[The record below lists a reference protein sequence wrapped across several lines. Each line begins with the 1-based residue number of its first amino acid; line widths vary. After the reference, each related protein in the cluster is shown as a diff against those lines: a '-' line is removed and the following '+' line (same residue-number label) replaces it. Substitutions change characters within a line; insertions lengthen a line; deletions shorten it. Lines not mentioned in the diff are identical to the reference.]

1 MSESASFLYFIIF
14 FAIFL
19 SAAGWHIMIKGRGLP
34 QNLWL
39 FFIMM
44 SNVFIFSSVVAVYFP
59 FSKVYFFVA
68 LLCFVIYSTLYI
80 YSFPHA
86 VLPNAIWTATISLS
100 AFAMIMLFAYMKSSL
115 YLVYF
120 IVPLFSLA
128 LDIPIIFRKIK
139 YLKNNNMKK
148 FVLFN
153 ISAMAFLSLIV
164 PAASA
169 VSAIFYNALYF
180 NVAAMILAAL
190 FIVCSGVFV
199 HTNQRSSTGLN
210 RINFWF
216 IVLFSI
222 ISSFLVSLLFSLRF
236 FVTRIF
242 GSEYFPLVV
251 LCALFLLFMLIGIA
265 ISYFS
270 SSVESFIY
278 KSRNYYQTY
287 QNKFRLEIED
297 ITEAPLL
304 FDKFYEC
311 VNEWFHEIK
320 QIKYVYL
327 EDLLWQKSRMP
338 VELYEGNDDFQPLLN
353 EQFLLHETY
362 ISRDFALISV
372 PTLEGFVT
380 KTCGDFF
387 IPVIYHNE
395 LSGFFVINSRN
406 ISHNAMLCI
415 SNLVETALNK
425 FEKISLFATVIET
438 EKKVEMLKH
447 FKEVDKMLS
456 FVAHELRSP
465 MTSIMFNIEVVKDA
479 IDRKKDVD
487 TEYLDIS
494 LKELKR
500 LNETIEKM
508 LVYGRNIK
516 LEPKP
521 YNFRSFFAEMK
532 QFFSYADR
540 TVNFTDQTGGKEF
553 MFDWDVLKNVFVN
566 LVNNSLQALEKVDRV
581 GWVKVSVAK
590 KRKKLLIEVSDNGP
604 GIPPEHKDSIFEPFY
619 TTKKNGNGL
628 GLATCEKIVK
638 LSGGSIVLWDTSPN
652 GTVFHITFPIESV
665 SPR

>member
-1 MSESASFLYFIIF
+1 MSESASFLYFVIF
-14 FAIFL
+14 FAIAM
-19 SAAGWHIMIKGRGLP
+19 SSTGWHIMIKGRGLP

-44 SNVFIFSSVVAVYFP
+44 SNVFVFSSVAAVYFP

-68 LLCFVIYSTLYI
+68 MLCFVIFSTLYI

-86 VLPNAIWTATISLS
+86 VLPNLIWTATILLS
-100 AFAMIMLFAYMKSSL
+100 VVFMVVLFIYMKTKP
-115 YLVYF
+115 YLVYL
-120 IVPLFSLA
+120 VLPLSA
-128 LDIPIIFRKIK
+128 LVLDVPIIFRKIK
-139 YLKNNNMKK
+139 YLNMNVKK
-148 FVLFN
+148 FVLLN
-153 ISAMAFLSLIV
+153 ISVMALLSLLV

-169 VSAIFYNALYF
+169 FSLMFYNSIYF
-180 NVAAMILAAL
+180 NVAAIILSAL
-190 FIVCSGVFV
+190 FVVCFGIFL
-199 HTNQRSSTGLN
+199 HANPRSSTGLN
-210 RINFWF
+210 QINFWF
-216 IVLFSI
+216 IIFFAI
-222 ISSFLVSLLFSLRF
+222 PASFLVNFLFSLRF
-236 FVTRIF
+236 LVIRAF
-242 GSEYFPLVV
+242 GSANFSLVV
-251 LCALFLLFMLIGIA
+251 LCVLFMLFMLTGIA

-287 QNKFRLEIED
+287 LNKFRLEIED
-297 ITEAPLL
+297 ITEAPQL

-311 VNEWFHEIK
+311 VNEWFHEVK
-320 QIKYVYL
+320 LIKYVYL
-327 EDLLWQKSRMP
+327 EDLLWQKSKIP
-338 VELYEGNDDFQPLLN
+338 VELYDGNDDFQQLLS

-362 ISRDFALISV
+362 LSRDFVLISA
-372 PTLEGFVT
+372 PMLEGFVK
-380 KTCGDFF
+380 KTGGDFF
-387 IPVIYHNE
+387 IPVIYRNE

-406 ISHNAMLCI
+406 VSHNAMLCI
-415 SNLVETALNK
+415 SNLVEMTINK

-479 IDRKKDVD
+479 IDRKKDID

-500 LNETIEKM
+500 LNDTIEKM
-508 LVYGRNIK
+508 LIYGRNIK
-516 LEPKP
+516 LDPKP

-540 TVNFTDQTGGKEF
+540 TVDFIDQTGGKEF

-566 LVNNSLQALEKVDRV
+566 LVNNSLQALEKTDRV
-581 GWVKVSVAK
+581 GKIKVSVTK
-590 KRKKLLIEVSDNGP
+590 KKKKLLIEVADNGP
-604 GIPPEHKDSIFEPFY
+604 GIPAEHKDSIFEPFY

-638 LSGGSIVLWDTSPN
+638 LSGGSIVLWDTSAS

-665 SPR
+665 SVK

>member
-1 MSESASFLYFIIF
+1 MSESASFLYFVIF
-14 FAIFL
+14 FAIAM
-19 SAAGWHIMIKGRGLP
+19 SSTGWHIMIKGRGLP

-39 FFIMM
+39 FFIMI
-44 SNVFIFSSVVAVYFP
+44 SNVFIFSSVAAVYFP

-68 LLCFVIYSTLYI
+68 MLCFVIFSTLFI

-86 VLPNAIWTATISLS
+86 VLPNIIWMTTIAVSVV
-100 AFAMIMLFAYMKSSL
+100 FMVVLFIYMKTRL

-120 IVPLFSLA
+120 VLPLAALA

-139 YLKNNNMKK
+139 YLNANVKK

-153 ISAMAFLSLIV
+153 ISAMALLSLLV
-164 PAASA
+164 PVASA
-169 VSAIFYNALYF
+169 FSVMFYNSLYF
-180 NVAAMILAAL
+180 NVAAMILSAL
-190 FIVCSGVFV
+190 FVVCFGLFLYV
-199 HTNQRSSTGLN
+199 NPRSSTGLN
-210 RINFWF
+210 RINFW
-216 IVLFSI
+216 LI
-222 ISSFLVSLLFSLRF
+222 ILLALPASFLVNFLFSLRF
-236 FVTRIF
+236 LVTRAF
-242 GSEYFPLVV
+242 GSANFSLVV
-251 LCALFLLFMLIGIA
+251 LCALFMLFMLTGVA

-287 QNKFRLEIED
+287 LNKFRLEIED

-320 QIKYVYL
+320 HIKYVYL
-327 EDLLWQKSRMP
+327 DDLLWQSSKMP
-338 VELYEGNDDFQPLLN
+338 VELYDGNDDFQPLLS

-362 ISRDFALISV
+362 VSKDFALISV
-372 PTLEGFVT
+372 PTLEDFVK
-380 KTCGDFF
+380 KTGGDFF
-387 IPVIYHNE
+387 LPVIYHNE
-395 LSGFFVINSRN
+395 LTGFFVINSRN

-415 SNLVETALNK
+415 SNLAEMTLNK

-479 IDRKKDVD
+479 IDRKKDID

-500 LNETIEKM
+500 LNDTIEKM

-516 LEPKP
+516 LSPYP

-540 TVNFTDQTGGKEF
+540 TVNFTDQTGGREF

-566 LVNNSLQALEKVDRV
+566 LVNNSLQALEKTDRV
-581 GWVKVSVAK
+581 GRVKVTVAK
-590 KRKKLLIEVSDNGP
+590 KKKKLLIEVADNGP

-638 LSGGSIVLWDTSPN
+638 LSGGSIVLWDTSSS

-665 SPR
+665 SVK

>member
-1 MSESASFLYFIIF
+1 MSESASFLYFVIF
-14 FAIFL
+14 FATVI
-19 SAAGWHIMIKGRGLP
+19 SSAGWHIMIKGRGLP
-34 QNLWL
+34 QNLWM

-44 SNVFIFSSVVAVYFP
+44 SDVFIFSSVAAVYFP
-59 FSKVYFFVA
+59 FSKLYFFVA
-68 LLCFVIYSTLYI
+68 LLCFVIFSTLYI

-86 VLPNAIWTATISLS
+86 VLPNLIWMVAIAISVV
-100 AFAMIMLFAYMKSSL
+100 FMVILFIYVKTRL
-115 YLVYF
+115 YFVYF
-120 IVPLFSLA
+120 VLPVSALL

-139 YLKNNNMKK
+139 YLNANVKK
-148 FVLFN
+148 PVLLN
-153 ISAMAFLSLIV
+153 ISATALLSLLV

-169 VSAIFYNALYF
+169 LSVIFFNSLYF
-180 NVAAMILAAL
+180 NVAAMILSTL
-190 FIVCSGVFV
+190 FIVCFGIFV
-199 HTNQRSSTGLN
+199 MMNQSSSTGLN
-210 RINFWF
+210 RINFWLIILF
-216 IVLFSI
+216 AIPASFFVNFLFSM
-222 ISSFLVSLLFSLRF
+222 RF
-236 FVTRIF
+236 FVIRAF
-242 GSEYFPLVV
+242 GSANFSIVV
-251 LCALFLLFMLIGIA
+251 LCALFMLFMLTGIA

-270 SSVESFIY
+270 SSVESFIH
-278 KSRNYYQTY
+278 KSRNYYQTSL
-287 QNKFRLEIED
+287 NKFRLEIED
-297 ITEAPLL
+297 ITEPPLL

-311 VNEWFHEIK
+311 VCGWFHEIK
-320 QIKYVYL
+320 QIKYVCL
-327 EDLLWQKSRMP
+327 EDPLWQSRKMP
-338 VELYEGNDDFQPLLN
+338 AELYDGNDDFQQLLS

-362 ISRDFALISV
+362 ISKDFALISV
-372 PTLEGFVT
+372 PALEGFVK
-380 KTCGDFF
+380 KTGGDFF
-387 IPVIYHNE
+387 IPVIYRNE

-406 ISHNAMLCI
+406 VSHNAMICI
-415 SNLVETALNK
+415 SNLVEMTLNK

-438 EKKVEMLKH
+438 EKKIEMLKH

-479 IDRKKDVD
+479 VDRKKDID

-508 LVYGRNIK
+508 LIYGRNIK

-566 LVNNSLQALEKVDRV
+566 LVNNSLQALEKTDRI
-581 GWVKVSVAK
+581 GRIRVSVTK
-590 KRKKLLIEVSDNGP
+590 KKKKLLIEVADNGP
-604 GIPPEHKDSIFEPFY
+604 GIPAEHKDSIFEPFY

-638 LSGGSIVLWDTSPN
+638 LSGGSIALWDTSPS

-665 SPR
+665 SVK

>member
-1 MSESASFLYFIIF
+1 MSESASFLYFVIF
-14 FAIFL
+14 FAIAM
-19 SAAGWHIMIKGRGLP
+19 SSTGWHIMIKGRGLP

-44 SNVFIFSSVVAVYFP
+44 SNVFVFSSVAAVYFP

-68 LLCFVIYSTLYI
+68 MLCFVIFSTLYI

-86 VLPNAIWTATISLS
+86 VLPNLIWTATILLS
-100 AFAMIMLFAYMKSSL
+100 VVFMVVLFIYMKTKP
-115 YLVYF
+115 YLVYL
-120 IVPLFSLA
+120 VLPLSA
-128 LDIPIIFRKIK
+128 LVLDVPIIFRKIK
-139 YLKNNNMKK
+139 YLNVNVKK
-148 FVLFN
+148 FVLLN
-153 ISAMAFLSLIV
+153 ISVMALLSLLV

-169 VSAIFYNALYF
+169 FSLMFYNSIYF
-180 NVAAMILAAL
+180 NVAAIILSAL
-190 FIVCSGVFV
+190 FVVCFGIFL
-199 HTNQRSSTGLN
+199 HANPRSSTGLN
-210 RINFWF
+210 QINFWF
-216 IVLFSI
+216 IIFFAI
-222 ISSFLVSLLFSLRF
+222 PASFLVNFLFSLRF
-236 FVTRIF
+236 LVIRAF
-242 GSEYFPLVV
+242 GSANFSLVV
-251 LCALFLLFMLIGIA
+251 LCVLFMLFMLTGIV

-287 QNKFRLEIED
+287 LNKFRLEIED
-297 ITEAPLL
+297 ITEAPQL

-311 VNEWFHEIK
+311 VNEWFHEVK
-320 QIKYVYL
+320 LIKYVYL
-327 EDLLWQKSRMP
+327 EDLLWQKSKIP
-338 VELYEGNDDFQPLLN
+338 VELYDGNDDFQQLLS

-362 ISRDFALISV
+362 LSRDFVLISA
-372 PTLEGFVT
+372 PMLEGFVK
-380 KTCGDFF
+380 KTGGDFF
-387 IPVIYHNE
+387 IPVIYRNE

-406 ISHNAMLCI
+406 VSHNAMLCI
-415 SNLVETALNK
+415 SNLVEMTINK

-479 IDRKKDVD
+479 IDRKKDID

-500 LNETIEKM
+500 LNDTIEKM
-508 LVYGRNIK
+508 LIYGRNIK
-516 LEPKP
+516 LDPKP

-540 TVNFTDQTGGKEF
+540 TVDFIDQTGGKEF

-566 LVNNSLQALEKVDRV
+566 LVNNSLQALEKTDRV
-581 GWVKVSVAK
+581 GKIKVSVTK
-590 KRKKLLIEVSDNGP
+590 KKKKLLIEVADNGP
-604 GIPPEHKDSIFEPFY
+604 GIPAEHKDSIFEPFY

-638 LSGGSIVLWDTSPN
+638 LSGGSIVLWDTSAS

-665 SPR
+665 SVK

>member
-1 MSESASFLYFIIF
+1 
-14 FAIFL
+14 
-19 SAAGWHIMIKGRGLP
+19 
-34 QNLWL
+34 
-39 FFIMM
+39 
-44 SNVFIFSSVVAVYFP
+44 
-59 FSKVYFFVA
+59 
-68 LLCFVIYSTLYI
+68 
-80 YSFPHA
+80 
-86 VLPNAIWTATISLS
+86 
-100 AFAMIMLFAYMKSSL
+100 ML
-115 YLVYF
+115 
-120 IVPLFSLA
+120 
-128 LDIPIIFRKIK
+128 
-139 YLKNNNMKK
+139 
-148 FVLFN
+148 
-153 ISAMAFLSLIV
+153 
-164 PAASA
+164 
-169 VSAIFYNALYF
+169 
-180 NVAAMILAAL
+180 
-190 FIVCSGVFV
+190 
-199 HTNQRSSTGLN
+199 T
-210 RINFWF
+210 
-216 IVLFSI
+216 
-222 ISSFLVSLLFSLRF
+222 
-236 FVTRIF
+236 
-242 GSEYFPLVV
+242 
-251 LCALFLLFMLIGIA
+251 GIA

-287 QNKFRLEIED
+287 LNKFRLEIED

-311 VNEWFHEIK
+311 VNDWFHEVK

-327 EDLLWQKSRMP
+327 EDLLWTSSRMP
-338 VELYEGNDDFQPLLN
+338 VELYDGNDDFQPLLS

-362 ISRDFALISV
+362 ISREFALISV
-372 PTLEGFVT
+372 PTLEGFVK
-380 KTCGDFF
+380 KTGGDFF

-406 ISHNAMLCI
+406 VSHNAMLCI
-415 SNLVETALNK
+415 SNLVEMTLNK
-425 FEKISLFATVIET
+425 FEKISLFTTVIET
-438 EKKVEMLKH
+438 EKKIEMLKH

-479 IDRKKDVD
+479 IDRKKDAD
-487 TEYLDIS
+487 TEYLEIS

-566 LVNNSLQALEKVDRV
+566 LVNNSLQALEKTDRV
-581 GWVKVSVAK
+581 GKIKVTVAK
-590 KRKKLLIEVSDNGP
+590 KKKKLLIEVADNGP

-638 LSGGSIVLWDTSPN
+638 LSGGSIVLWDTSPA

-665 SPR
+665 SVK

>member
-1 MSESASFLYFIIF
+1 MSAT
-14 FAIFL
+14 
-19 SAAGWHIMIKGRGLP
+19 GWHIMIKGRGLP

-39 FFIMM
+39 FCVMM
-44 SNVFIFSSVVAVYFP
+44 SNVFVFSSVAAVYFP

-68 LLCFVIYSTLYI
+68 ILCFVIFSTLYI
-80 YSFPHA
+80 YSFPHS
-86 VLPNAIWTATISLS
+86 VLPNVIWMSIILASV
-100 AFAMIMLFAYMKSSL
+100 FFMIVLFVYMKTKL
-115 YLVYF
+115 YFVYF
-120 IVPLFSLA
+120 AIPLVSLA

-139 YLKNNNMKK
+139 YLNANVKR

-153 ISAMAFLSLIV
+153 ISVIAVLSLLVPASSAMAVL
-164 PAASA
+164 
-169 VSAIFYNALYF
+169 FYNSLYF
-180 NVAAMILAAL
+180 SVAAIVLSML
-190 FIVCSGVFV
+190 FIMCFGFFV
-199 HTNQRSSTGLN
+199 HRNQSSLSGLN
-210 RINFWF
+210 RINFWL
-216 IVLFSI
+216 IILFAVPTSLLI
-222 ISSFLVSLLFSLRF
+222 NLLFSLRF
-236 FVTRIF
+236 FVARFF
-242 GSEYFPLVV
+242 GSSNFSLVV
-251 LCALFLLFMLIGIA
+251 LCAMFILFMMTGIL

-287 QNKFRLEIED
+287 LNKFRLEIED

-304 FDKFYEC
+304 FDKFYGC
-311 VNEWFHEIK
+311 VKDWFHEVRE
-320 QIKYVYL
+320 IKYVYL
-327 EDLLWQKSRMP
+327 EDLLWQGSAIP
-338 VELYEGNDDFQPLLN
+338 VELYDGNDDFQPLLS

-362 ISRDFALISV
+362 ISKDFALISV
-372 PTLEGFVT
+372 PTLEGFIK
-380 KTCGDFF
+380 KTGGDFF

-415 SNLVETALNK
+415 SNLVEMTLNK
-425 FEKISLFATVIET
+425 YEKISLFATIIET

-465 MTSIMFNIEVVKDA
+465 MTSIMFNIEVVKDS
-479 IDRKKDVD
+479 IDRKKDID

-500 LNETIEKM
+500 INETIEKM

-516 LEPKP
+516 LSPYP

-532 QFFSYADR
+532 QFFSYANQSVD
-540 TVNFTDQTGGKEF
+540 FIDQTGGKEF

-566 LVNNSLQALEKVDRV
+566 LVNNSLQALEKVERI
-581 GWVKVSVAK
+581 GRVKVTVVK
-590 KRKKLLIEVSDNGP
+590 KRKKLLIEVADNGP

-638 LSGGSIVLWDTSPN
+638 LSGGSIVLWDSTSS

-665 SPR
+665 SVK

>member
-1 MSESASFLYFIIF
+1 MSS
-14 FAIFL
+14 
-19 SAAGWHIMIKGRGLP
+19 AGWHIMIKGRGLP

-39 FFIMM
+39 FFVMM
-44 SNVFIFSSVVAVYFP
+44 SNVFIFSSAAAVYFP

-68 LLCFVIYSTLYI
+68 QLCFVIFSTLYI

-86 VLPNAIWTATISLS
+86 VLPNIIWMTTIALS
-100 AFAMIMLFAYMKSSL
+100 VAFMVVMFIYMKTRL
-115 YLVYF
+115 YLVYL
-120 IVPLFSLA
+120 ILPLSALV
-128 LDIPIIFRKIK
+128 LDIPIILRKIK
-139 YLKNNNMKK
+139 YLNANVKK
-148 FVLFN
+148 FVLLN
-153 ISAMAFLSLIV
+153 ISAMALLSLLV
-164 PAASA
+164 PSASA
-169 VSAIFYNALYF
+169 LSVISFNSLYF
-180 NVAAMILAAL
+180 NVAAMILSTL
-190 FIVCSGVFV
+190 FIVCFGIFV
-199 HTNQRSSTGLN
+199 MMNQQSSTGIN
-210 RINFWF
+210 RINFWLMIF
-216 IVLFSI
+216 FAIPA
-222 ISSFLVSLLFSLRF
+222 SFLVNFLFSLRF
-236 FVTRIF
+236 LLTRAF
-242 GSEYFPLVV
+242 GGANFSLIV
-251 LCALFLLFMLIGIA
+251 LCALFTVFMLVGVA

-270 SSVESFIY
+270 SSVESFIH

-287 QNKFRLEIED
+287 LNKFRLEIED
-297 ITEAPLL
+297 ITEPPLL
-304 FDKFYEC
+304 FDRFYEC
-311 VNEWFHEIK
+311 VREWFHEVK
-320 QIKYVYL
+320 AIKYVYL
-327 EDLLWQKSRMP
+327 DDLLWQGSTMP
-338 VELYEGNDDFQPLLN
+338 AELYDGNDDFQPLLS

-362 ISRDFALISV
+362 VSRDFALISV
-372 PTLEGFVT
+372 PTLEDFVK
-380 KTCGDFF
+380 KTGGDFF

-415 SNLVETALNK
+415 CNLVEMALNK
-425 FEKISLFATVIET
+425 FEKIALFAAVIET

-500 LNETIEKM
+500 LNDTIEKM
-508 LVYGRNIK
+508 LIYGRNIK
-516 LEPKP
+516 LDPKP

-553 MFDWDVLKNVFVN
+553 LFDWDVLKNVFVN
-566 LVNNSLQALEKVDRV
+566 LVNNSLQALEKTDRV
-581 GWVKVSVAK
+581 GRVKVSVAK
-590 KRKKLLIEVSDNGP
+590 KKKKLLIEVSDNGP

-638 LSGGSIVLWDTSPN
+638 LSGGSIVLWDTSPA

-665 SPR
+665 SVK